1 MKHELEEKKKIA
13 KEAELYGHD
22 KTVAGEDPDVAFRDT
37 TDTLRCRRTLLDQ
50 QTPTIQARRRRWV
63 IPPMLTEGRQG

>member
-22 KTVAGEDPDVAFRDT
+22 ETEDPDVAVRDNGCLSQGSANS
-37 TDTLRCRRTLLDQ
+37 DYSG
-50 QTPTIQARRRRWV
+50 PTQKMGGYHVDAD
-63 IPPMLTEGRQG
+63 

>member
-22 KTVAGEDPDVAFRDT
+22 KTVAGEDPDVA
-37 TDTLRCRRTLLDQ
+37 LRAEEDLLSQKSAGSDYSG
-50 QTPTIQARRRRWV
+50 PTQKMGQPHDAD
-63 IPPMLTEGRQG
+63 